1 MSTTETAS
9 SRVCSRYSEVNLHE
23 QRGLWDMFYWVFSC
37 LQDSLGGNSRTVM
50 IAHISPASLA
60 FEDSR
65 NTLTY
70 ADRAKSIRTR
80 VSLTHDK
87 TMDNLVT
94 RYYRSK
100 VWVRK
105 IFFSLSVSLLHY
117 FCYTL
122 CNAVSQYNC
131 LGKSLSY
138 HSVCCY
144 SSHAGKEKPVECVL
158 SHRPVHQHHLWPA
171 QRDSAA
177 EEKDSRPGQQTA
189 QPGPNRHP
197 PCSR

>member
-23 QRGLWDMFYWVFSC
+23 QRGLWDIFLDCGFSC

-94 RYYRSK
+94 HYYRSK
-100 VWVRK
+100 VWVSK
-105 IFFSLSVSLLHY
+105 IVALYLLHI
-117 FCYTL
+117 L
-122 CNAVSQYNC
+122 
-131 LGKSLSY
+131 
-138 HSVCCY
+138 
-144 SSHAGKEKPVECVL
+144 
-158 SHRPVHQHHLWPA
+158 
-171 QRDSAA
+171 
-177 EEKDSRPGQQTA
+177 
-189 QPGPNRHP
+189 
-197 PCSR
+197 